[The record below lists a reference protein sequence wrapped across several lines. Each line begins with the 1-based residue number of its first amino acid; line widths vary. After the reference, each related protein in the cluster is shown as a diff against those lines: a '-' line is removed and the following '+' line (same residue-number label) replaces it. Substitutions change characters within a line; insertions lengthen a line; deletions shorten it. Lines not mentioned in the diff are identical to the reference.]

1 MSEQIMLLS
10 AKIVKR
16 LRPPFPLVLVGFVLF
31 LVFGLYEALLSSK
44 LLSQVNQEHSAGLLN
59 TLLYHGFIITVL
71 ILLLSFAYSFFKR
84 EEPPKNPVRI
94 DPALAPKK

>member
-1 MSEQIMLLS
+1 MPEQIMLLF

-16 LRPPFPLVLVGFVLF
+16 LRPPFPLVLVGIALF
-31 LVFGLYEALLSSK
+31 LLFGLYQTLLHSG

-59 TLLYHGFIITVL
+59 TLLYHGLIIIVL

-84 EEPPKNPVRI
+84 EEPPKNPVTRR
-94 DPALAPKK
+94 KKSEKSE